1 LWINHKGCTE
11 WKVFSIQFSVSG
23 GQGKNR
29 RRRFSGPTF
38 AVNPESW
45 LCNYSLIQRRI
56 NPSILILMKSSNIK
70 SIPNVCTA
78 VLLISLLTGCVS
90 STPIKQVSAAK
101 PIEVKALEQK
111 KPIMFRRIVIKIK
124 RGEEIGTLYAGLL
137 DVPQK
142 KIYWQRGGDVNVN
155 DSDFTDRFREELKVA
170 NYEVVGNP
178 DSLFEDESEWK
189 AELLVAGLVNDLKM
203 NLHFPLAGMGNL
215 VDSKGS
221 VYLQVEWQIYS
232 RLERKVVLKLTTEG
246 SVEQQKTS
254 QNGME
259 NAISDAFAMAVKNL
273 LGEKRFYDLVVSSGG
288 TKMEGKSVTIAL
300 KQSDNSRNA
309 VDRMPDIQTSVA
321 TIFAGDSMGSGFVV
335 SDDGYLLSDQ
345 HVVGDSRYVRI
356 KFSTGIE
363 VNGEV
368 VSINRTRDVALI
380 KCGQQGLKSLPI
392 ERALPKT
399 GEEVYAIGTPLKENL
414 DQTVTKG
421 IVSGFRNLD
430 GINYIQSDVAINP
443 GNSGGPLIDR
453 NGNVIGIAV
462 LKRENADSL
471 GFFVPIAEAIRA
483 LDIK

>member
-1 LWINHKGCTE
+1 
-11 WKVFSIQFSVSG
+11 
-23 GQGKNR
+23 
-29 RRRFSGPTF
+29 
-38 AVNPESW
+38 
-45 LCNYSLIQRRI
+45 
-56 NPSILILMKSSNIK
+56 
-70 SIPNVCTA
+70 
-78 VLLISLLTGCVS
+78 
-90 STPIKQVSAAK
+90 
-101 PIEVKALEQK
+101 
-111 KPIMFRRIVIKIK
+111 
-124 RGEEIGTLYAGLL
+124 
-137 DVPQK
+137 
-142 KIYWQRGGDVNVN
+142 
-155 DSDFTDRFREELKVA
+155 
-170 NYEVVGNP
+170 
-178 DSLFEDESEWK
+178 
-189 AELLVAGLVNDLKM
+189 
-203 NLHFPLAGMGNL
+203 
-215 VDSKGS
+215 
-221 VYLQVEWQIYS
+221 VEWQIYS